1 MSGLSDPG
9 SSVYDSATMHVG
21 DGTWDSQRNTFLL
34 PNLQGPNFETM
45 RLNGMGNR
53 FRSMAGYKALI
64 TAHGVLAAIAFLF
77 VIPAAIFMASFYH
90 RNPRTALRVHIWLQV
105 LAVLLSTAAIICSFQ
120 AVGLERSLTNPHH
133 GIGVALYTLVMVQA
147 LGGSVIHRLE
157 KGKERFKIP
166 LKLMIHQWLGRT
178 IALLGIAQ
186 VPLGLTLY
194 GSPLA
199 LFILFAIW
207 TFILVVL
214 YFVLSYRTQPEMDFD
229 DRSTYV
235 TDMTYSTR
243 RSRRTSRGPGV
254 GKLAAAGAAGAGLAA
269 LGSRRS
275 RSRTRSR
282 RGGTVISSRPGSRS
296 RRDSRSRVADSEFTE
311 SYLSDEKYGGD
322 RNKGSTWKDRL
333 LGAGAAAGGIFAVKK
348 LFTRKPKHPPTET
361 GSDFSYSR
369 PIEPS
374 EVTQTDLSRLEEGR
388 APESPANRRD
398 NWRRDNPQASAMS
411 GSNLR
416 SGHRPAGSVTSID
429 SFDSRTSLSEETET
443 RPRDRSYG
451 LKEGVA
457 SLGVVG
463 FLKHSLSRRSK
474 KKEDERVEEMRQQD
488 EEEER
493 IARMNSQ
500 RRKKYTGDGTPRR
513 GNRPPSTILSDSD
526 MTGITP
532 SVAPRPP
539 RPMDSTVTPNP
550 SRPPRAGVYSVLS
563 DSGSE
568 AYDSP
573 GGRHHS
579 RRRTGDNPVLPAGAA
594 AAGTV
599 TSAGSPSKKER
610 RGSRDDV
617 ASPPVSVKVKMH
629 NDGRHV
635 TLRRLNEEE
644 AAAEREARRK
654 DRRKNRAGSV
664 SSLSGVGGDRWRRTE
679 AMEAAQAQEMAQQ
692 SGVPPPMPMPSSST
706 LRMPEAN
713 IPPPPPGPPP
723 MFGNNQNLSPDYGN
737 IPPPPPIPAADTV
750 LSGSP
755 IYGNGTETD
764 LSNYD
769 SNRRRRRAERA
780 QAKQARLGG
789 SRVEFS

>member
-1 MSGLSDPG
+1 
-9 SSVYDSATMHVG
+9 
-21 DGTWDSQRNTFLL
+21 
-34 PNLQGPNFETM
+34 
-45 RLNGMGNR
+45 
-53 FRSMAGYKALI
+53 
-64 TAHGVLAAIAFLF
+64 
-77 VIPAAIFMASFYH
+77 
-90 RNPRTALRVHIWLQV
+90 
-105 LAVLLSTAAIICSFQ
+105 
-120 AVGLERSLTNPHH
+120 
-133 GIGVALYTLVMVQA
+133 
-147 LGGSVIHRLE
+147 
-157 KGKERFKIP
+157 
-166 LKLMIHQWLGRT
+166 
-178 IALLGIAQ
+178 
-186 VPLGLTLY
+186 
-194 GSPLA
+194 
-199 LFILFAIW
+199 
-207 TFILVVL
+207 
-214 YFVLSYRTQPEMDFD
+214 
-229 DRSTYV
+229 
-235 TDMTYSTR
+235 
-243 RSRRTSRGPGV
+243 
-254 GKLAAAGAAGAGLAA
+254 
-269 LGSRRS
+269 
-275 RSRTRSR
+275 
-282 RGGTVISSRPGSRS
+282 
-296 RRDSRSRVADSEFTE
+296 
-311 SYLSDEKYGGD
+311 
-322 RNKGSTWKDRL
+322 
-333 LGAGAAAGGIFAVKK
+333 
-348 LFTRKPKHPPTET
+348 
-361 GSDFSYSR
+361 
-369 PIEPS
+369 
-374 EVTQTDLSRLEEGR
+374 
-388 APESPANRRD
+388 
-398 NWRRDNPQASAMS
+398 MS

-429 SFDSRTSLSEETET
+429 SFDSRTSFSEETEM

-488 EEEER
+488 EDEER

-500 RRKKYTGDGTPRR
+500 RRKKYTGDGAPRR

-532 SVAPRPP
+532 SVVRPS

-579 RRRTGDNPVLPAGAA
+579 RRRAGDNPVLPAGAA

-644 AAAEREARRK
+644 AAAEREARR
-654 DRRKNRAGSV
+654 RERQRKNRAGSV

-679 AMEAAQAQEMAQQ
+679 AMETAQAQEMAQQ
-692 SGVPPPMPMPSSST
+692 SGVPAPPPMPMPSSST

-713 IPPPPPGPPP
+713 LPPPPPGPPP
-723 MFGNNQNLSPDYGN
+723 MFGNNQNLAPDHGN
-737 IPPPPPIPAADTV
+737 LPPPPPIPAADTV
-750 LSGSP
+750 LSSP
-755 IYGNGTETD
+755 VYGTETD